1 MDFDF
6 AIILVALTAISGFI
20 WLVDRLFFATK
31 RRNALAAE
39 IPIEDAAGNAVASS
53 KVDGNGRAQSSDPVI
68 VEYAKSF
75 FPVLLLVL
83 VVRSFLI
90 EPFQIPSQSMM
101 PTLEVG
107 DFILVNKY
115 SYGLRVPVLGY
126 KFFDI
131 SDPQRGDVMVFKTPE
146 DNATNYI
153 KRVIGLPGD
162 VISYQGNDLTINGEL
177 IELRL
182 LTDRPAGRLRERTY
196 QETIDEATH
205 RIMRFTGLDAGTATQ
220 WKVPEGEYFMM
231 GDNRD
236 RSKDSRFIGT
246 VPDRNIVGKAFA
258 IWMHWDEFFSIPS
271 FSRVGGIE

>member
-6 AIILVALTAISGFI
+6 AIILVALTGLSGVI
-20 WLVDRLFFATK
+20 WLIDSLFFARK
-31 RRNALAAE
+31 RKKKLAEEEEESAAE
-39 IPIEDAAGNAVASS
+39 PIV
-53 KVDGNGRAQSSDPVI
+53 
-68 VEYAKSF
+68 VEYSKSF

-90 EPFQIPSQSMM
+90 EPFQIPSQSML

-115 SYGLRVPVLGY
+115 AYGLRVPILGY
-126 KFFDI
+126 KFI
-131 SDPQRGDVMVFKTPE
+131 EVGDPQRGDVMVFKTPE
-146 DNATNYI
+146 DNSTNYI

-162 VISYQGNDLTINGEL
+162 IIAYRNKILTINGEP
-177 IELRL
+177 IDERL
-182 LTDRPAGRLRERTY
+182 LADLPEGQLYRKRIYEEMLE
-196 QETIDEATH
+196 DATH
-205 RIMRFTGLDAGTATQ
+205 RIIKYAGLNPGGEKE
-220 WKVPEGEYFMM
+220 WVVPEGEYFLM

-246 VPDRNIVGKAFA
+246 VPDRNIVGQAFA

-271 FSRVGGIE
+271 FSRVGSID